1 MKELKAVT
9 PVGKENGGEVIW
21 EQLYF
26 LNCVELDYSLYA
38 QLKRKE
44 NPLRGHMETDL
55 PSLSFKSLFL
65 RYNLYKIN
73 CTRFLFNEV
82 FFFKF

>member
-9 PVGKENGGEVIW
+9 PVGKENVGEVIW
-21 EQLYF
+21 RQLYF

-55 PSLSFKSLFL
+55 TTTLF
-65 RYNLYKIN
+65 
-73 CTRFLFNEV
+73 
-82 FFFKF
+82 